1 MEDLNR
7 KLSLQILIYTNRA
20 SVYIKMS
27 NGTEVKQ
34 LQEQIALSKQENKQL
49 RDTLEQ
55 LAVII
60 KMSIIQ
66 FFNIF
71 LQARKLLADYSL
83 GINSIQ

>member
-1 MEDLNR
+1 
-7 KLSLQILIYTNRA
+7 
-20 SVYIKMS
+20 MS
-27 NGTEVKQ
+27 NGSEVKQ

-60 KMSIIQ
+60 DMSIVQI
-66 FFNIF
+66 FNVF